1 LAQQAE
7 AIAIGSR
14 DLVSE
19 AEEADPFKKAREPTA
34 GFAGQMT
41 AKVFVGKTR
50 ASALGKS
57 DPFVLS

>member
-1 LAQQAE
+1 
-7 AIAIGSR
+7 
-14 DLVSE
+14 VSE
-19 AEEADPFKKAREPTA
+19 AVEAEPFEKAREPTA